1 MTHRVSPPTERG
13 KLSSVSNSPSI
24 IAASRLL
31 VQLSPLLT
39 APVVARALGPDGRGY
54 YAACFAAM
62 ILTPVVLGVG
72 LPLVVR
78 RRAANESAARAL
90 RSVYLVL
97 PIAIPFAVGVGIL
110 VEKTLLSEIA
120 PHTGMLYIVGM
131 GCSVLFIGTLCIQ
144 SILIAEQRYRSIAVV
159 QSVQPISLTV
169 GIVIG
174 WAAGSLTLDWI
185 LIVAAVSM
193 FSSFVAGLALTRI
206 RLRGERESI
215 PRMFRE
221 GVTYS
226 GSQIAETAN
235 VTLIQVLAVGV
246 IGAAETGF
254 LAIAVTIAGL
264 PLTIAHTVTAVIYK
278 DAAVADRNSSVLS
291 GIAIRVTVLATAVPT
306 VALALSAPIA
316 IPLIFGQAFAPAV
329 DTTLIALSAS
339 VFLAGGYVLAQ
350 ILAAQ
355 NKGARMTVN
364 QLAGLAISVAFFFL
378 FGSRLG
384 ANGAAI
390 GLAAGWLT
398 ATSLHLISLK
408 VPLRLLVPRPRDS
421 KHFVAI
427 VLRGKFDYETL

>member
-1 MTHRVSPPTERG
+1 MTHRASAPPDRG
-13 KLSSVSNSPSI
+13 RLSSLSNSPSV

-31 VQLSPLLT
+31 VQLCPLLT
-39 APVVARALGPDGRGY
+39 APVVARALGPEGRGY

-62 ILTPVVLGVG
+62 ILTPVVLGMG

-78 RRAANESAARAL
+78 RRAANESAAPVL
-90 RSVYLVL
+90 RSAYFVIPL
-97 PIAIPFAVGVGIL
+97 AIPFAVGIGIL
-110 VEKTLLSEIA
+110 VEKTLLSGID

-144 SILIAEQRYRSIAVV
+144 SILIADQSYLYIAVV
-159 QSVQPISLTV
+159 QSVQPISLTA
-169 GIVIG
+169 GIVVG
-174 WAAGSLTLDWI
+174 WIAGSLTLNWI
-185 LIVAAVSM
+185 LVVAAISI

-206 RLRGERESI
+206 PLQGKRESI
-215 PRMFRE
+215 PRMLRE

-278 DAAVADRNSSVLS
+278 DAAAADRNSTLLS

-306 VALALSAPIA
+306 ILLALLAPVA
-316 IPLIFGQAFAPAV
+316 IPLIFGHAFVPAI

-339 VFLAGGYVLAQ
+339 VFLASGYVLAQ

-355 NKGARMTVN
+355 NKGAWMTVN
-364 QLAGLAISVAFFFL
+364 QLAGLVISVAFFFL
-378 FGSRLG
+378 LGPRFG

-390 GLAAGWLT
+390 GLATGWLT
-398 ATSLHLISLK
+398 ATGLHVISLR
-408 VPLRLLVPRPRDS
+408 VPLRLILPRPRDV
-421 KHFVAI
+421 KHIVAI
-427 VLRGKFDYETL
+427 VLLGRFDYETL

>member
-1 MTHRVSPPTERG
+1 MAHRSSPPLERG
-13 KLSSVSNSPSI
+13 RLSSIWNSPSI

-31 VQLSPLLT
+31 VQLSPLIT
-39 APVVARALGPDGRGY
+39 APVVARALGPEGRGY

-78 RRAANESAARAL
+78 RRAANETAAPAL
-90 RSVYLVL
+90 RSVYFLIPL
-97 PIAIPFAVGVGIL
+97 AIPFAVGIGIL
-110 VEKTLLSEIA
+110 VEKTLLSGID
-120 PHTGMLYIVGM
+120 PHTGVLYIVGM
-131 GCSVLFIGTLCIQ
+131 GCSVLFIGTLCTQ
-144 SILIAEQRYRSIAVV
+144 SVLIAEQSYRSIAIV
-159 QSVQPISLTV
+159 QSIQPISLTA

-174 WAAGSLTLDWI
+174 WVAGSLTLDWI
-185 LIVAAVSM
+185 LIVAAISM

-206 RLRGERESI
+206 PLRGKRETI
-215 PRMFRE
+215 PGMLRE

-278 DAAVADRNSSVLS
+278 DAAAVDRRSSVLT
-291 GIAIRVTVLATAVPT
+291 GIAVRVTVLAAVVPT
-306 VALALSAPIA
+306 VVLALSAPIA
-316 IPLIFGQAFAPAV
+316 IPLIFGQAFVPAV
-329 DTTLIALSAS
+329 DTTLLALSAS

-355 NKGARMTVN
+355 NKGAWMTVN
-364 QLAGLAISVAFFFL
+364 QLAGLAVSVAFLFS
-378 FGSRLG
+378 FGSQLG
-384 ANGAAI
+384 ADGAAL

-398 ATSLHLISLK
+398 AASLHVISLR
-408 VPLRLLVPRPRDS
+408 VPLRLLVPRPRDV

-427 VLRGKFDYETL
+427 VLRGRFDYETL